1 MDGSGVVSPFVT
13 MTSTEISAYPRRWW
27 SLVALCIV
35 TALVWVTAS
44 DISIA
49 LPTIGRELGGSMDAL
64 QWSVNGYFLAGAF
77 IIVGGRLG
85 DIYGRRLL
93 FVIGT
98 ALVIAGSVVAG
109 IAPSAVVLI
118 VGRVIEGL
126 GAALILPT
134 ALSTIAVIFTGKQ
147 RDTAIAAW
155 IAVCWGA
162 QALGPLVGGVVVE
175 GLGWRWLFWLNIPIA
190 LGAIALTWWST
201 PETRDE
207 GADRRIDYLGVLTL
221 VGGIFVLSYA
231 LVQADNLPVPAFLG
245 LLGLS
250 VIILVV
256 FVLVERRVST
266 PIVVLSI
273 FRKARFDGAVLSNL
287 IANFVFG
294 AVIFFMALYLQ
305 VVEGY
310 GALEAGLLLLPATIP
325 ILIINPLGTWLGQR
339 LGARWP
345 TAAGM
350 LLLAIAAFLLTDLTN
365 LYSSAVIPFILIGAG
380 IGFQITPCAVTA
392 VEDPGDAGE
401 GVASGI
407 FKAAS
412 MIGGSLGV
420 AVATAVFQ
428 TDARSQVTSLLNSPT
443 SDTME
448 KVISTLTG
456 GLSVKEITSLVP
468 GDAQD
473 FINQVF
479 EQAVARAMWPSIA
492 MSLIGVV
499 VAMVLL
505 RQRREAAAADR
516 LES

>member
-1 MDGSGVVSPFVT
+1 
-13 MTSTEISAYPRRWW
+13 MTAATVETQAFPRRWW
-27 SLVALCIV
+27 SLVGLCLV

-64 QWSVNGYFLAGAF
+64 QWAVNGYFLAGAF

-85 DIYGRRLL
+85 DIYGRRLV

-98 ALVIAGSVVAG
+98 ALVMLGSVVAG
-109 IAPSAVVLI
+109 VAPTAVILI

-162 QALGPLVGGVVVE
+162 QALGPLVGGIVID

-190 LGAIALTWWST
+190 AAAIALTWWST
-201 PETRDE
+201 PETRE
-207 GADRRIDYLGVLTL
+207 AGADRRIDYLGVLTL
-221 VGGIFVLSYA
+221 VGGIFVMSYA
-231 LVQADNLPVPAFLG
+231 LVQADTLSTPAFLG

-250 VIILVV
+250 VLILVV

-310 GALEAGLLLLPATIP
+310 GPLQAGLLLLPATIP

-345 TAAGM
+345 TAGGM
-350 LLLAIAAFLLTDLTN
+350 ILLAIAAFLLTDLTG
-365 LYSSAVIPFILIGAG
+365 LYSSAIIPFILVGAG
-380 IGFQITPCAVTA
+380 IGLQITPCAVTA

-407 FKAAS
+407 FKASS

-428 TDARSQVTSLLNSPT
+428 TDARSQVSSLLQSPAA
-443 SDTME
+443 DTMD

-456 GLSVKEITSLVP
+456 GLSVSDLATVVP
-468 GDAQD
+468 GDAQALVD
-473 FINQVF
+473 QVF
-479 EQAVARAMWPSIA
+479 EHAVGRAMWPSIA
-492 MSLIGVV
+492 ASVVGVV
-499 VAMVLL
+499 IALVLL
-505 RQRREAAAADR
+505 RQRRETAPGTDR